1 MKNETNTLQKACV
14 YSAIMGAG
22 LAIPA
27 LIPNIMPII
36 SLFVLPFLSAVIVFG
51 FMNFKKELDIDEMKD
66 YALYG
71 GIIGT
76 VSCFSYLIIFSP
88 LVVLINFFFKNYYAY
103 AINYL
108 NFFLAGVLVAAVALI
123 FFITNTAGGLLIGFL
138 LKQFRQN

>member
-1 MKNETNTLQKACV
+1 MQNETNTLQKICV
-14 YSAIMGAG
+14 YSTIMGVG

-36 SLFVLPFLSAVIVFG
+36 SLFVLPFLGAVIVFIT
-51 FMNFKKELDIDEMKD
+51 MKIRNELSITDMKD

-76 VSCFSYLIIFSP
+76 ISCFSYLMVFSP

-108 NFFLAGVLVAAVALI
+108 NFFLASVLIISIALI
-123 FFITNTAGGLLIGFL
+123 FFITNAAGGLLIGFL
-138 LKQFRQN
+138 LKQFGKN